1 MNKCWFYGRVSSRG
15 QNLDRQIAL
24 FKEMGAE
31 DRDIITEKISGKT
44 VSYTHLDVYKR
55 QVLLMSELDF

>member
-1 MNKCWFYGRVSSRG
+1 MNKCWFYGMVSSRG

-31 DRDIITEKISGKT
+31 DREIITDKISG
-44 VSYTHLDVYKR
+44 
-55 QVLLMSELDF
+55 